1 MQVWKILVRYGGW
14 RLLLSTLSGLI
25 GGAALAA
32 LMRLVH
38 RALTL
43 PAAELGSAV
52 IQFAALIVAYFVGT
66 ALSEHAL
73 NDTAERLQRELRQNI
88 LRQLVATPLRRL
100 ESFGVPRLFGILGG
114 HVKTVADYVCWLPNA
129 VVNLAIVAGCF
140 GYMAWLSPAVFGFNV
155 AFLGLAAACYVVPQ
169 RTAQRIG
176 RAASAVWDR
185 HVGQMHFSLLA
196 SRVLLL
202 SRAKRLDFIARHFR
216 PTGAEVR
223 VLNRRHRLINL
234 LAERFAEAM
243 VLGNV
248 ACLLFVLPRLL
259 TLSPATLTG
268 LLLAAVFVRA
278 PLKSLLDV
286 FPRTQHARLSIER
299 MREVGLEV
307 FVETPAEA
315 PAPAAS
321 PEFRELV
328 FDGVTFHYEKDHDQ
342 AGFAVGPF
350 SLRLRAGEMVFVV
363 GGNGAGKTT
372 LAKLLCGL
380 YAPAAGTVVLN
391 GAVVDTDDERAALRE
406 LFAAVFAEDPLFSHV
421 LGASPGALA
430 ARGGAL
436 LDELRLAAKVSLRGT
451 EFSTTDLSQG
461 QRRRLSL
468 FDALLEDRPV
478 LLLDEWAAD
487 QDPEFRQF
495 FYERFLP
502 ALRAQGKTIV
512 VISHDDRYF
521 PCADRVIRLDAGQIE
536 PAAG

>member
-1 MQVWKILVRYGGW
+1 
-14 RLLLSTLSGLI
+14 
-25 GGAALAA
+25 
-32 LMRLVH
+32 
-38 RALTL
+38 
-43 PAAELGSAV
+43 
-52 IQFAALIVAYFVGT
+52 
-66 ALSEHAL
+66 
-73 NDTAERLQRELRQNI
+73 
-88 LRQLVATPLRRL
+88 
-100 ESFGVPRLFGILGG
+100 
-114 HVKTVADYVCWLPNA
+114 
-129 VVNLAIVAGCF
+129 
-140 GYMAWLSPAVFGFNV
+140 
-155 AFLGLAAACYVVPQ
+155 
-169 RTAQRIG
+169 
-176 RAASAVWDR
+176 
-185 HVGQMHFSLLA
+185 
-196 SRVLLL
+196 
-202 SRAKRLDFIARHFR
+202 
-216 PTGAEVR
+216 
-223 VLNRRHRLINL
+223 
-234 LAERFAEAM
+234 M

-502 ALRAQGKTIV
+502 GLRAQGKTIV